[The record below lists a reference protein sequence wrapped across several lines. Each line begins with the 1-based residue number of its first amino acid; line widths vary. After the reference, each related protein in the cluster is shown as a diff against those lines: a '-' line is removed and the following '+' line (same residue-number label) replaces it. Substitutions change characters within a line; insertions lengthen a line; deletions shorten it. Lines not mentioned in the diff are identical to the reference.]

1 MDANI
6 LPTEKKRKG
15 NNPDD
20 QQKRNSQAHH
30 DTLWDASCKERRL
43 KEWKHKKRSLQYYK
57 WPRRFKNRILKIKV
71 ENITS

>member
-1 MDANI
+1 MCNNGDSPMDANL
-6 LPTEKKRKG
+6 LPIEKKRKG

-43 KEWKHKKRSLQYYK
+43 KE
-57 WPRRFKNRILKIKV
+57 
-71 ENITS
+71 